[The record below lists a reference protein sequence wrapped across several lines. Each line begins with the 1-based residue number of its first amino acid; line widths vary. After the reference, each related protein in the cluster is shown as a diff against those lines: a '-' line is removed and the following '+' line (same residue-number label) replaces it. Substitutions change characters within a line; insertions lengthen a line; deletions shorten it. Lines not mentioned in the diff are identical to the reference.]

1 MRVTILVA
9 TAILVAD
16 QLSKWTV
23 VEAMDLRSLGRID
36 VFPPFLTF
44 RMAWNEGV
52 NFGLLS
58 NGADITRW
66 FLIALAAVITVWVWL
81 WVRKPGHGLAARA
94 AAGFLIGGAIGNVID
109 RLRYGAV
116 ADFLNMSV
124 PGIENPYSFN
134 VADIAIFI
142 GALGLVI
149 FTGRDKTP

>member
-1 MRVTILVA
+1 MRVTFLVA

-16 QLSKWTV
+16 QFSKWAV

-66 FLIALAAVITVWVWL
+66 FLIALAAVISVWVWL

-124 PGIENPYSFN
+124 PGIEDPYSFN

>member
-36 VFPPFLTF
+36 VFPHFLTF

-66 FLIALAAVITVWVWL
+66 FLIALAAVISVWVWL

-109 RLRYGAV
+109 RLRTCLSRG
-116 ADFLNMSV
+116 S
-124 PGIENPYSFN
+124 
-134 VADIAIFI
+134 
-142 GALGLVI
+142 
-149 FTGRDKTP
+149 KTPTPSTWPILPSSSARLGWSSSQDGTRPRDGARQLR